1 MPTYTDYF
9 TPDLFFVTCT
19 TVDREP
25 VLGTTAVMHLLR
37 NVLKRVKQMHAF
49 SNLGYVFLPDHL
61 HLLIKPAA
69 AVLLAQ
75 IIDALRSG
83 FSADY
88 QRLMGMPQPM
98 VIWQQRYQVHKVQDS
113 EDFAARLDYIHYD
126 PVQHNLTQ
134 KPEGWPHSSYQTWL
148 ERGVYTTGWGWN
160 EPERVQ
166 GKRWG

>member
-69 AVLLAQ
+69 TVLLDQ

-126 PVQHNLTQ
+126 PVHHNQTQ
-134 KPEGWPHSSYQTWL
+134 KPEGWRHSSYQTWL
-148 ERGVYTTGWGWN
+148 
-160 EPERVQ
+160 
-166 GKRWG
+166 